1 MTREEVVKSRE
12 YQISNAACKYA
23 DSIAQHDD
31 RKTYCIEDFEAGA
44 EWADKHQ
51 EISIAFLVACEAAQ
65 ESIVSKLQSLIEYWS
80 HNDSPEGKYR
90 LEAYKELM
98 EFVVND

>member
-23 DSIAQHDD
+23 DSIAQHDY

-44 EWADKHQ
+44 EWADKHPFLDEVKEMNLNTAVERYIKLHESEFQ
-51 EISIAFLVACEAAQ
+51 GYIDLRRIARHFYVLGLNAQ
-65 ESIVSKLQSLIEYWS
+65 
-80 HNDSPEGKYR
+80 N
-90 LEAYKELM
+90 KE
-98 EFVVND
+98 